1 MTVPGISSRRL
12 GSLLEGLEAEL
23 SAGAGDLEISG
34 VTCDS
39 RAVEPGSL
47 FIAMAGERFDGH
59 DFVPAAAAAGAAAAL
74 VETPPPSPGIPF
86 ARVHDSR
93 RAAGPVAAAFH
104 GAPSDA
110 MRLVGVTGTNGKTT
124 VAWLLD
130 AFFQQ
135 ETSGGLYCGTVT
147 HRAQANGRLLEPAA
161 AGLTTREAPEFQ
173 SLLAVALSAGCRFGA
188 VECSSHGLRQGRLG
202 GDGLRSGG
210 LHQSHPRPSRFSR
223 RVRFAT
229 SGRSA
234 SCSRICYAPAG
245 QPSLDGTTPSACGW
259 RPSFRIFAPT

>member
-1 MTVPGISSRRL
+1 MNATGVSSRRL

-23 SAGAGDLEISG
+23 SAGARDIEISG

-74 VETPPPSPGIPF
+74 VETPPPNPGIPF
-86 ARVHDSR
+86 ARVRDSR

-130 AFFQQ
+130 AFFQR
-135 ETSGGLYCGTVT
+135 ETGGGLYCGHGDSPGASERTPSRTRGGGSHHPGGSRVPVPAGG
-147 HRAQANGRLLEPAA
+147 RALRRLPLRRGRMFFARAPAGTA
-161 AGLTTREAPEFQ
+161 R
-173 SLLAVALSAGCRFGA
+173 R
-188 VECSSHGLRQGRLG
+188 
-202 GDGLRSGG
+202 DGLRSGG
-210 LHQSHPRPSRFSR
+210 FHQPHSRPPRLSR
-223 RVRFAT
+223 
-229 SGRSA
+229 
-234 SCSRICYAPAG
+234 
-245 QPSLDGTTPSACGW
+245 
-259 RPSFRIFAPT
+259 